1 MKMDNIYMKCKCK
14 NIIPMQR
21 VNLGYKVCEIPTN
34 FGCIAFEYNQ
44 DGEPTREGISEWF
57 NYKGYTYIIEK

>member
-1 MKMDNIYMKCKCK
+1 MNKIKFLKEDKIELNGLVYR
-14 NIIPMQR
+14 P
-21 VNLGYKVCEIPTN
+21 YKVCEIPTN

>member
-1 MKMDNIYMKCKCK
+1 MYR
-14 NIIPMQR
+14 P
-21 VNLGYKVCEIPTN
+21 YKVCEIPTN